1 MPTQGSNIPVLTAEK
16 FWLDKD
22 GRGLHAHD
30 DGTACKAGTWTN
42 IGVYASGT
50 AQGNTIEVLP
60 APSTTAWLKITVMSG
75 TAGSSF
81 VGYIP
86 VFSGNILGF

>member
-30 DGTACKAGTWTN
+30 DGMACKAGTWTN
-42 IGVYASGT
+42 INTYADSGVR
-50 AQGNTIEVLP
+50 EVLP
-60 APSTTAWLKITVMSG
+60 AASTTAWLKLTVMSG
-75 TAGSSF
+75 TTGATF